1 MDKMGVREF
10 RYLLPAG
17 DAFTTGT
24 VTVTIAA
31 GAVKNADTTD
41 ASGATV
47 TGAQNITTTDMFAV
61 EGPTAELTN
70 PGNGGT
76 IDINVVNGRNW
87 IDVTFDEPTC
97 TTAPCMT
104 INQNSIT
111 SLTPKFTLGGAGL
124 GTLALD
130 STQAPVLIGNTPTT
144 LTYRFWLTGEAANT
158 STAPVTL
165 TFLANS
171 WSYYLP
177 SLPALPSVTV
187 GVTSSGG
194 AFVGPVTV
202 QITIP
207 DAADTGHTDP
217 LLTGFNVDPTSLVL
231 KDLTFT
237 TTTTGWSVVID
248 PTRAITLVAGTTDEF
263 NIPVLVTL
271 PGTGLSAT
279 SSAVFD
285 VAFQNAT
292 DIAYFGNPG
301 GATQSGTNGGNTYTA
316 ASFPSNR
323 SYVDVAFSPASGQT
337 LVSVPSPGNG
347 QITLS
352 GSGLNGVSF
361 ASGSPMALGGGVYR
375 YLLTGSFVAGT
386 VTVTVAAGAVTS
398 NGARGPP
405 GHQTTVTDSSLQTTM
420 SFTVQGPTAD
430 VVVTDPIT
438 GTVTSLAGGSIG
450 RSVINGTGYIEI
462 SFHATSGNTID
473 PATITG
479 NEIQVR
485 DANGNLLTLSG
496 SPIRVGTTSIWQYA
510 FTGSLADG
518 TYTVTFI
525 AGSFGDTSGNT
536 NQAAS
541 ETFTVSEAT
550 TTLTAP
556 PTGGVENQADLN
568 GRGWVDVTFPTVNG
582 SAVLASSITSGTAL
596 FTLTDAAG
604 DNLVIDGSPVLIDV
618 GTSTYRFFFTG
629 DESATAASQLTLTF
643 TAGSWQDANGDPDH
657 LGQLPQLE
665 PVHDHP
671 GHLDRHHPEPDRG
684 RDGQHRLVHRRP
696 GHAER
701 PRRRHRSAAHRPQR
715 GHPDRQPRRQRV
727 PGPA

>member
-1 MDKMGVREF
+1 MPSP
-10 RYLLPAG
+10 PARSRSRSPP
-17 DAFTTGT
+17 
-24 VTVTIAA
+24 

-47 TGAQNITTTDMFAV
+47 TGAQNITTTNMFAL
-61 EGPTAELTN
+61 EGPTAVLTN

-87 IDVTFDEPTC
+87 IDVTFNEPTC

-130 STQAPVLIGNTPTT
+130 STQAPVLMGNTPTT

-231 KDLTFT
+231 KDLVFT

-285 VAFQNAT
+285 VAFQAAT

-352 GSGLNGVSF
+352 GSGAQRRELR
-361 ASGSPMALGGGVYR
+361 LG
-375 YLLTGSFVAGT
+375 LTD
-386 VTVTVAAGAVTS
+386 
-398 NGARGPP
+398 GARRRRVP
-405 GHQTTVTDSSLQTTM
+405 VS
-420 SFTVQGPTAD
+420 AD
-430 VVVTDPIT
+430 RQ
-438 GTVTSLAGGSIG
+438 L
-450 RSVINGTGYIEI
+450 RRR
-462 SFHATSGNTID
+462 H
-473 PATITG
+473 
-479 NEIQVR
+479 R
-485 DANGNLLTLSG
+485 H
-496 SPIRVGTTSIWQYA
+496 
-510 FTGSLADG
+510 
-518 TYTVTFI
+518 
-525 AGSFGDTSGNT
+525 GDRRG
-536 NQAAS
+536 
-541 ETFTVSEAT
+541 
-550 TTLTAP
+550 
-556 PTGGVENQADLN
+556 
-568 GRGWVDVTFPTVNG
+568 GRGDVQRRPR
-582 SAVLASSITSGTAL
+582 SSR
-596 FTLTDAAG
+596 
-604 DNLVIDGSPVLIDV
+604 P
-618 GTSTYRFFFTG
+618 
-629 DESATAASQLTLTF
+629 
-643 TAGSWQDANGDPDH
+643 PDH
-657 LGQLPQLE
+657 RHRFKPSDDHV
-665 PVHDHP
+665 VH
-671 GHLDRHHPEPDRG
+671 GAGPDR
-684 RDGQHRLVHRRP
+684 R
-696 GHAER
+696 
-701 PRRRHRSAAHRPQR
+701 RRRHRSDHWNRHLAGRRIDRPLGDQRHRLHRDQL
-715 GHPDRQPRRQRV
+715 PRHESGTRSIRRRS
-727 PGPA
+727 PATRSRCATPTATSSR